1 MSPAGRAYLSDQ
13 GCGPGF
19 FGSARRAPVC
29 DREPPAG
36 CKDFGNLCRPS
47 IGPSSIAIYES
58 DEAPELSGR
67 LLSTTLKHGSIYSF
81 DPAARENGFT
91 RYYLGANRLRDIE
104 ISDDVR
110 TTYISTDSHGG
121 VVDPEGGFASMSEN
135 PGAILVY
142 TAK

>member
-1 MSPAGRAYLSDQ
+1 VSD
-13 GCGPGF
+13 
-19 FGSARRAPVC
+19 
-29 DREPPAG
+29 EPPAG
-36 CKDFGNLCRPS
+36 CEDFGYLCRPS

-58 DEAPELSGR
+58 DEVPELSGR

-81 DPAARENGFT
+81 DPAAGENGFT

-104 ISDDVR
+104 ISDDAR
-110 TTYISTDSHGG
+110 TIYISTDSHGG
-121 VVDPEGGFASMSEN
+121 VVDPEGAFAGTPEN